1 MFRSLAAR
9 LTATYVF
16 AAIVLVVVVV
26 AGVVWFSISQF
37 GIASRSAMDAVAKM
51 APFEAKI
58 DIARAGSLRA
68 AAPQI
73 VRTLARP
80 GLRVELFGRNGSH
93 GFEVAAEYGPGP
105 DGQPAVSTRQ
115 LEGRWPGPPPFGPP
129 SFGPARPG
137 EGFRDG
143 PGYRQAGRFRPYPFG
158 LTGLLHIEPRFVRLP
173 EGTLHIWPDPAPFE
187 GAIGAFLWA
196 MIPLGLGAVIAAWLL
211 GRFIT
216 GQALRP
222 LVETTASLNRFGA
235 GDFTARTIMTSDRSE
250 IGELAKAYNA
260 AAAQVTAAFEERR
273 VAEARMRQFIAD
285 AGHELRTPL
294 TVIMGF
300 IDVLRRRAQ
309 SDATMSS
316 KIYDTMLVESRRMK
330 DLIDKLIVLARLDTV
345 HERELETVDLGDV
358 ASQVVAAREALETRP
373 RIALRVEDRAIVRG
387 YESELHDALAN
398 LVENAL
404 KYAPDSPVE
413 VRVHGEGGA
422 AVVDVIDHGPG
433 IPRDEQESV
442 FSRFY
447 RGRDRGDAEGFGLGL
462 AIARRAVE
470 RSGGDLSLA
479 STPGQ
484 GSVFTIRLPRAE
496 RGEAVAFAV

>member
-9 LTATYVF
+9 LTASYVF

-26 AGVVWFSISQF
+26 AAVVWFSITQF

-80 GLRVELFGRNGSH
+80 GLRVEVFGQNGSH
-93 GFEVAAEYGPGP
+93 GFVVAAEYGPGP
-105 DGQPAVSTRQ
+105 DGQPTVSTRQ
-115 LEGRWPGPPPFGPP
+115 LRGRWLGPPPFGPP
-129 SFGPARPG
+129 GFGPPRPG
-137 EGFRDG
+137 DGFRDG
-143 PGYRQAGRFRPYPFG
+143 PGLRQAARFRPYPFG
-158 LTGLLHIEPRFVRLP
+158 LTGLLHMEPRYVHLP
-173 EGTLHIWPDPAPFE
+173 NGALHIWPDPAPFE
-187 GAIGAFLWA
+187 AAISAFLTA
-196 MIPLGLGAVIAAWLL
+196 MIPLGLGAVFAAWLL

-222 LVETTASLNRFGA
+222 LVETTASLNRFGT

-273 VAEARMRQFIAD
+273 VAEAHMRQFIAD

-309 SDATMSS
+309 SDTTISA

-330 DLIDKLIVLARLDTV
+330 DLIDKLILLARLDTV

-358 ASQVVAAREALETRP
+358 ASQVVAALQALESRP
-373 RIALRVEDRAIVRG
+373 RIALRVDDRSLVRG
-387 YESELHDALAN
+387 YESELHDALSN

-404 KYAPDSPVE
+404 KYAPESPVE
-413 VRVHGEGGA
+413 IHVRAEGPT
-422 AVVDVIDHGPG
+422 AVVDVIDRGPG
-433 IPRDEQESV
+433 IPREEQERV

-470 RSGGDLSLA
+470 RSGGELSLA
-479 STPGQ
+479 SVPGQ
-484 GSVFTIRLPRAE
+484 GSVFTIRVPRAE